1 MAWTLLVLLQVV
13 KTIIFC
19 ESWCFM
25 RIRDLL
31 VITLVFTLS
40 TGNLLAETFAM
51 SVSEREEAYRWLLR
65 LRKDVGL
72 VMFAAQ
78 RGMNSEG
85 PHLENELL
93 YHDKWMANEWCLKP
107 AMQDLFEGDKEALEP
122 LLERLDETTDGF
134 TCKGKKLR
142 FVDILSYLD
151 KLRKAQKTD
160 FGKPDQSG
168 LKKAYKQLFE
178 KEAGSLVDVLGSA
191 FSALNDFVEN
201 PREIEQEE
209 GGLTGK
215 VAKTKNAKFTV
226 TFTALYRLHLDLE
239 RIKSNVAKDGM
250 GKGISLG
257 SAVLE
262 HRHFGRN
269 SWYLQKQH
277 IAGFKGLRLVL
288 KKRLGELD
296 SQSTG
301 VSIDGK
307 TQRYS
312 DLLKKIDKLDDLLEI
327 DMGKPD
333 RSEMKKAAV
342 ELTERI
348 DDTLKL
354 TKALIDGLAP
364 LTDDSEQIQRAE
376 GGNDETAG
384 LDEGFG
390 GLNVV
395 GND

>member
-1 MAWTLLVLLQVV
+1 
-13 KTIIFC
+13 
-19 ESWCFM
+19 M

-31 VITLVFTLS
+31 IVTFVLTLAS
-40 TGNLLAETFAM
+40 ANLFADTFAM

-85 PHLENELL
+85 PHLDNELL

-107 AMQDLFEGDKEALEP
+107 PLQDLFEGDKEALKP

-134 TCKGKKLR
+134 TYKGKKLR
-142 FVDILSYLD
+142 FSDILPFVD

-168 LKKAYKQLFE
+168 LKKAYKQLFD
-178 KEAGSLVDVLGSA
+178 KQAGNLVDVLGCA
-191 FSALNDFVEN
+191 FGALNDFVEN
-201 PREIEQEE
+201 PREIEKEE

-215 VAKTKNAKFTV
+215 IAQTKSAKYTV
-226 TFTALYRLHLDLE
+226 TYTALYRLQLDLE
-239 RIKSNVAKDGM
+239 RIKSSVAKDGT
-250 GKGISLG
+250 GTGISLG
-257 SAVLE
+257 STVLE

-277 IAGFKGLRLVL
+277 IAGLKGLRFLL

-301 VSIDGK
+301 VVIEGK
-307 TQRYS
+307 TLRYS
-312 DLLKKIDKLDDLLEI
+312 DLLKKIDKLDDLLEV
-327 DMGKPD
+327 DFGNPD
-333 RSEMKKAAV
+333 RSEMKKAAT

-348 DDTLKL
+348 DSTLTL
-354 TKALIDGLAP
+354 TRALIAGLKP
-364 LTDDSEQIQRAE
+364 LTEDSEHIQRAE
-376 GGNDETAG
+376 GGNDETEG